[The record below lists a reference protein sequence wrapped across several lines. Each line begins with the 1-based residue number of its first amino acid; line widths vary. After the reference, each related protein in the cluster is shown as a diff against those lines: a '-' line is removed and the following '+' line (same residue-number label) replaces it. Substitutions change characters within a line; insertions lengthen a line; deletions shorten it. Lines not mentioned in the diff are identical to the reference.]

1 MSFHPESIWMLL
13 LLLLIPFGLVFTYR
27 GRNRSPLMFSSTEVA
42 RRSGRSLRT
51 RLRWL
56 PVTIRT
62 LVLCLIVV
70 SLARPVKAN
79 EQTRI
84 TVEGVAMQMLVDRSS
99 SMLAQDFEIGGTRS
113 NRLEAVKRVGAE
125 FIAGGDELPG
135 RPNDL
140 IGLVTF

>member
-13 LLLLIPFGLVFTYR
+13 LLLLIPFGLAFTYR
-27 GRNRSPLMFSSTEVA
+27 GRNRSPIMFSSTEVA
-42 RRSGRSLRT
+42 RHSGSSLRT

-79 EQTRI
+79 DMHS
-84 TVEGVAMQMLVDRSS
+84 A
-99 SMLAQDFEIGGTRS
+99 
-113 NRLEAVKRVGAE
+113 
-125 FIAGGDELPG
+125 IAD
-135 RPNDL
+135 
-140 IGLVTF
+140 V